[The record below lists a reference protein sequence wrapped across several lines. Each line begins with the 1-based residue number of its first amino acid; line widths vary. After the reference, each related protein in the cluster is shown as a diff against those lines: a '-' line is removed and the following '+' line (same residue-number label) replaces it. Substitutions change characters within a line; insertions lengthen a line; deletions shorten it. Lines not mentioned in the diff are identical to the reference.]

1 MAAGKYEQAFR
12 FQKKNVP
19 PLSKES
25 EGMFLGVSIH
35 YFFMA
40 FTKQSME
47 CLNYFSFSCSGSVHA
62 GTPHISMGAVR
73 SRRRFKRQALVS
85 FRESRGG
92 FGSRA
97 RHSIVD
103 SEGFRKNPSTT
114 KGRFFDF
121 CSTENTIFFKLFND
135 KMLFGI
141 VSLKKYAIRIAAFM
155 DICPITKR
163 PFPQHNLKRGL

>member
-1 MAAGKYEQAFR
+1 
-12 FQKKNVP
+12 
-19 PLSKES
+19 
-25 EGMFLGVSIH
+25 MFLGVSIH
-35 YFFMA
+35 FFMA

-47 CLNYFSFSCSGSVHA
+47 CLNYFSFSCSSSVPT

-114 KGRFFDF
+114 KGRLFDF

-163 PFPQHNLKRGL
+163 PFPLHKQ